1 MSLYKELLKLNPY
14 LQSIRKLNDYFSFDV
29 QFPEDWKLPKKFVE
43 EDKILE
49 QETSSVGYRLIS
61 FVSEINESSLDKCTN
76 NILNVIKFNIER
88 EEKNRLFESKINEL
102 KSMFERQSLEELK
115 NLKFEVNNKGK
126 KVILEENEQ
135 DKDTKVV

>member
-126 KVILEENEQ
+126 KVILEEN
-135 DKDTKVV
+135 

>member
-135 DKDTKVV
+135 DKDTKVA